1 MASLIFDSLNQR
13 RGMPP
18 CQDKG
23 HWQGRVKKSSLLGEE
38 PIAQYGL
45 KGMG

>member
-1 MASLIFDSLNQR
+1 MTSSRVDRLSQR

-18 CQDKG
+18 CQDEG
-23 HWQGRVKKSSLLGEE
+23 HWQGGMMESGLLWEE
-38 PIAQYGL
+38 LIQHYGL